1 MTKLPELVEQVLP
14 IWKVGGEI
22 YTPGQNFC
30 GKLLKCFVKAR
41 ELLEAGTF
49 TSDQAYLL
57 DEQIHQ
63 LHPKNRFLD
72 TGFYDYDPDMVK

>member
-1 MTKLPELVEQVLP
+1 MVLL
-14 IWKVGGEI
+14 
-22 YTPGQNFC
+22 TA
-30 GKLLKCFVKAR
+30 KCFVKAR

-49 TSDQAYLL
+49 TSDQAFLL